1 MLSLRNRPLTILA
14 ALILGSLSAQGAA
27 PQAYKWS
34 VQYLIDNSQSVFGRS
49 QQVYPRA
56 NRGLAISP
64 DGNFLYV
71 AYDQSFN
78 SGATLRPR
86 DARLTN
92 TGEVRKIDLRIP
104 DYEDAT
110 TVVLPYHRAKA
121 IAVDDQT
128 RVYLAE
134 SNVIE
139 VYDSDLKNVIVS
151 IPMQDCDGVAVT
163 REQGETVLYASERD
177 AGELHRYL
185 IDTRFGSNGA
195 QATPAGLGGNGVV
208 KIAGATSLRG
218 VAVDPKGKIWIA
230 DEQANKIFRV
240 DPDGTH
246 QTSVDLSRPIAIAF
260 YDDTAMVTR
269 YIDRQ
274 IALVSEDMVVTG
286 NLSVPWEELEISP
299 YGNDHDGALSGIAV
313 IPGGKGFYVA
323 NEHGQ
328 TANQRSTY
336 GRTDQSSEVIGGK
349 LYTDAF
355 GDDNDPILRAI
366 PVAVEDAAAAPSAVP
381 GDSASTSV
389 PSAPAQ

>member
-1 MLSLRNRPLTILA
+1 VLSLRNRALAILA
-14 ALILGSLSAQGAA
+14 CLTAGSLVAHAGA

-64 DGNFLYV
+64 DGNFLYA
-71 AYDQSFN
+71 AYTQSFN

-86 DARLTN
+86 DARMTN
-92 TGEVRKIDLRIP
+92 SGEVRKIDLRVP
-104 DYEDAT
+104 DYENAT
-110 TVVLPYHRAKA
+110 VVVLPYHRAKA

-134 SNVIE
+134 ESMIE
-139 VYDSDLKNVIVS
+139 VYDSDLKNVIVT

-163 REQGETVLYASERD
+163 HEQGETVLYASERD
-177 AGELHRYL
+177 LGELHRYL
-185 IDTRFGSNGA
+185 IDTRFGSGGA
-195 QATPAGLGGNGVV
+195 EATPAGLGGNGVM
-208 KIAGATSLRG
+208 KIAGAKSLRG
-218 VAVDPKGKIWIA
+218 VAVDPTGKIWIA
-230 DEQANKIFRV
+230 DEQADKIFRV

-246 QTSVDLSRPIAIAF
+246 QASVDLSRPMAIAF
-260 YDDTAMVTR
+260 FDDTALVSR
-269 YIDRQ
+269 YIDCQ

-286 NLSVPWEELEISP
+286 NLSVPWEELELSP
-299 YGNDHDGALSGIAV
+299 YGNNHDGGLSGIAV

-336 GRTDQSSEVIGGK
+336 GRTDQNSEVIDGK
-349 LYTDAF
+349 IYTDAF
-355 GDDNDPILRAI
+355 GDDNDPILRAV
-366 PVAVEDAAAAPSAVP
+366 PVDVEDDGGASPTPALSSSDLAAPTP
-381 GDSASTSV
+381 T
-389 PSAPAQ
+389 P